1 MRLGLSQ
8 YLLEITAVLGPS
20 TVSLVVPIN
29 IFFVT
34 IELHLFGYS
43 YFFKRFQYEG
53 LFRGRKSA
61 SSTSTFKVWITAP
74 MVYAY
79 RHNLSVL
86 VREHTLLKIG
96 ETTGVSY
103 GLVVSIVGASFVLT
117 AAVRVN
123 QLQILFLLHQCG
135 VCYLMQASGG
145 QRAVNMFTYR
155 VAVGQRCIFFLRH
168 NSLSVFVHKILSLLV
183 SFEKLTQCKFKL
195 FLLNKRGLKH
205 ICFQIWFPV
214 DRTKKWQVN
223 PSILY
228 YTIILT

>member
-1 MRLGLSQ
+1 M
-8 YLLEITAVLGPS
+8 
-20 TVSLVVPIN
+20 
-29 IFFVT
+29 
-34 IELHLFGYS
+34 
-43 YFFKRFQYEG
+43 
-53 LFRGRKSA
+53 
-61 SSTSTFKVWITAP
+61 
-74 MVYAY
+74 
-79 RHNLSVL
+79 
-86 VREHTLLKIG
+86 KIG
-96 ETTGVSY
+96 KTTSVSY

-123 QLQILFLLHQCG
+123 QLQILFLFHQCG
-135 VCYLMQASGG
+135 VCYLMQACGG

-205 ICFQIWFPV
+205 ICFQILFPV